1 MKTLSL
7 QSAKLVLLALGL
19 VSAGTAFAQWQW
31 LDQYGRKIY
40 SDKPPPDSVPESKI
54 LHGANGQPYVPAAKA
69 AKAEQAQLVNSP
81 TYGYPAADAPKTKAS
96 APAAAS
102 KASSA
107 AGAEKSAKDA
117 AQEKK
122 AKAEQAAK
130 EAEAKRQEQ
139 ERMAQNCAQLKNNL
153 TTIDS
158 GQRLASMDAS
168 GNRVVMDDAQRAA
181 ERKRTQDL
189 MVENKCN

>member
-1 MKTLSL
+1 MKNFSL
-7 QSAKLVLLALGL
+7 QSAKLLLLTLGL
-19 VSAGTAFAQWQW
+19 LSAGAAFAQWQW

-69 AKAEQAQLVNSP
+69 AKEEQAHMVNSP
-81 TYGYPAADAPKTKAS
+81 TYGFQSADTPKAKAS

-117 AQEKK
+117 AK

-139 ERMAQNCAQLKNNL
+139 ERMAQNCVQLKNNL
-153 TTIDS
+153 ATIDS
-158 GQRLASMDAS
+158 GQRLASLDAS
-168 GNRVVMDDAQRAA
+168 GNRVVMDDSQRAA